1 MNRDLSPPV
10 AFQFG
15 SAEQQSRAATLG
27 LWVFLTTEL
36 MFFGPLFFGYWIGR
50 LNFPDGFAAASRH
63 TDVTLGTI
71 NTAILL
77 TSSLTM
83 VLATVVRKLDAP
95 RRWTMTLLW
104 VTAALGIVFL
114 IIKGTE
120 YAHEWHEHLFP
131 GKGFSFEGQHSGAA
145 QLFFILYFAMTAL
158 HAVHLTIGIV
168 LVSIFAIALQRNAMQ
183 LANAERIELAGLYW
197 HFVDVV
203 WIFLYPILYLVGRS
217 SA

>member
-1 MNRDLSPPV
+1 MNRDLSPSV

-15 SAEQQSRAATLG
+15 SAEQQNRAATLG
-27 LWVFLTTEL
+27 LWIFLATEL

-50 LNFPDGFAAASRH
+50 FHFPDGFAAASRH
-63 TDVTLGTI
+63 TDVALGTL

-83 VLATVVRKLDAP
+83 VLATVMRKLESP
-95 RRWTMTLLW
+95 RRWTLNLLW
-104 VTAALGIVFL
+104 ITVALGIVFL
-114 IIKGTE
+114 LVKGME

-131 GKGFSFEGQHSGAA
+131 GNGFSFDGQHAGAV

-183 LANAERIELAGLYW
+183 FANPERIELVGLYW
-197 HFVDVV
+197 HFVDAI